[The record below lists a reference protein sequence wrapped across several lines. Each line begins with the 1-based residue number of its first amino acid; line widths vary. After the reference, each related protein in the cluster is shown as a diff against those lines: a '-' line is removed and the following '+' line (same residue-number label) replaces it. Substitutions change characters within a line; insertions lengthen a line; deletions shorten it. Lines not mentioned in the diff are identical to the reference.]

1 MKFQLGYGIVCNI
14 IEVKKYMNKVK
25 KSSILLI
32 LFLIIVLG
40 ISLYPKRYQEEQI
53 GEEVTLEE
61 AKEQKKELFS
71 DYYEQAEEL
80 MKTMSLEE
88 KVGQMFLVRYP
99 KTGVIQEIKNEK
111 PGGYILFSRDFD
123 NKTKESMEQELKNN
137 QENSKIKMLLG
148 VDEEG
153 GTVVR
158 VSSHKAF
165 RSSKFLS
172 PQELDAQGGLN
183 AIVEDSKEKSA
194 LLKSIGLNMNLAP
207 VVDVSTSSSDF
218 IYKRAYGKGA
228 EETALYTKQVIQ
240 TMNEMEMISSMKH
253 FPGYG
258 NNVDTHTGIAIDKRD
273 YTTFATSDFLP
284 FKAGIE
290 EEAPTILV
298 SHNIVECMDAEKP
311 ASLSEKV
318 HELLRNELGFTGVIL
333 TDDLAMDA
341 VNSYVQKGEAA
352 VQAVIAGN
360 DIIITS
366 DFKTH
371 KTEVMNAVESGEISE
386 DTINQAV
393 KRILALKYAY
403 QIIK

>member
-1 MKFQLGYGIVCNI
+1 
-14 IEVKKYMNKVK
+14 MNKMK
-25 KSSILLI
+25 KISILVI
-32 LFLIIVLG
+32 LFLIIILG
-40 ISLYPKRYQEEQI
+40 ISLYPKEYHEEQKIEEPMTQQEE
-53 GEEVTLEE
+53 EPN
-61 AKEQKKELFS
+61 KELLV
-71 DYYEQAEEL
+71 DYDKQAEEL
-80 MKTMSLEE
+80 MKTMTLEE

-99 KTGVIQEIKNEK
+99 KTGIIQEIKNEK
-111 PGGYILFSRDFD
+111 PGGYILFARDFD
-123 NKTKESMEQELKNN
+123 NKTKESMKQELKKN

-172 PQELDAQGGLN
+172 PQELYAQGGLN
-183 AIVEDSKEKSA
+183 AIVEDAREKST

-207 VVDVSTSSSDF
+207 VADVSTSSSDF
-218 IYKRAYGKGA
+218 IHRRAYGKGA
-228 EETALYTKQVIQ
+228 EETALYTKQIIK
-240 TMNEMEMISSMKH
+240 TMNELGMISTMKH

-258 NNVDTHTGIAIDKRD
+258 NNIDTHTGIAIDKRD
-273 YTTFATSDFLP
+273 YTTFQTSDFLP

-290 EEAPTILV
+290 AGGTTILV
-298 SHNIVECMDAEKP
+298 SHNIVECMDKEKP
-311 ASLSEKV
+311 ASLSKKV

-341 VNSYVQKGEAA
+341 VKSYVKKGEAS

-360 DIIITS
+360 DMIITS

-371 KTEVMNAVESGEISE
+371 KAEVVNAIKSGEISE
-386 DTINQAV
+386 EVIEQAV
-393 KRILALKYAY
+393 RRILALKYAY
-403 QIIK
+403 QIIE

>member
-1 MKFQLGYGIVCNI
+1 
-14 IEVKKYMNKVK
+14 MNKLK
-25 KSSILLI
+25 KIFILLI
-32 LFLIIVLG
+32 LFLIIILG
-40 ISLYPKRYQEEQI
+40 ISLYPKKYQEELI
-53 GEEVTLEE
+53 VIED
-61 AKEQKKELFS
+61 AKEQKKELFTN
-71 DYYEQAEEL
+71 YYEQAEEL
-80 MKTMSLEE
+80 MKMMSLEE
-88 KVGQMFLVRYP
+88 KVGQMFFVRYQ
-99 KTGVIQEIKNEK
+99 KTGVTQEIENEK

-123 NKTKESMEQELKNN
+123 NKTKETIEQELKNN

-172 PQELDAQGGLN
+172 PQELDTQGGLS
-183 AIVEDSKEKSA
+183 AIVEDIKEKSS

-218 IYKRAYGKGA
+218 IYKRSYGKGA
-228 EETALYTKQVIQ
+228 EETARYTKQVIQ
-240 TMNEMEMISSMKH
+240 TMNELEMISTMKH

-258 NNVDTHTGIAIDKRD
+258 NNVDTHTGIAIDKRE
-273 YTTFATSDFLP
+273 YSTFETSDFLP

-290 EEAPTILV
+290 AGGPTILV
-298 SHNIVECMDAEKP
+298 SHNIVECMDKEKP

-318 HELLRNELGFTGVIL
+318 HELLRNELGFTGLIL

-341 VNSYVQKGEAA
+341 VNSYVKRGEAA

-360 DIIITS
+360 DMIITS

-371 KTEVMNAVESGEISE
+371 KTEVINAIESGKISE

-393 KRILALKYAY
+393 RRILALKYAY
-403 QIIK
+403 KIIE